1 MVCFC
6 FLLGF
11 STIFL
16 RSLIPDCGG
25 LVDSTS
31 ESEPEVV
38 DSNFIGAV
46 FCVFSAVVGSYAEL
60 GVLGTRVWLFLGLRT
75 CDSVMR

>member
-46 FCVFSAVVGSYAEL
+46 FCVFFGRCWLLRRAGSVRDPGVVVS
-60 GVLGTRVWLFLGLRT
+60 GTSHL
-75 CDSVMR
+75 